1 MTARRTVVEELA
13 SAASRVESGMTVAIG
28 GLGTSSHPM
37 ALIREVIRNGIEELR
52 VVAGPMASLEVD
64 LMIAAGC
71 VAEVVSSYV
80 GGERL
85 APIGPAYR
93 RAIELRQV
101 RVREVDE
108 GIYCQALGA
117 AARMLPFA
125 TWRGGIGTDLP
136 KFNDQLVEIGDPFGG
151 PPVLAVKALPIDV
164 ALIHADAADSYGN
177 VQPHGTGFGDR
188 LHAAAADITVVQVER
203 LISNEEVRRAPWL
216 TSMPDA
222 DAIVRAPFGAHPYSS
237 PGHYVEDEEHLREYV
252 AAATAGGPTLDR
264 YINQIVREPSDHVD
278 YCARIGLRRL
288 LQLGEY
294 V

>member
-1 MTARRTVVEELA
+1 M
-13 SAASRVESGMTVAIG
+13 RVESGMTVAIG

-37 ALIREVIRNGIEELR
+37 ALIREVIRARTTDLV

-93 RAIELRQV
+93 RAVEQGEV
-101 RVREVDE
+101 RIREVDE
-108 GIYCQALGA
+108 GVYCQALGA

-125 TWRGGIGTDLP
+125 TWRGGVGTDLP
-136 KFNDQLVEIGDPFGG
+136 TFNDQLVLIDDPFGG

-164 ALIHADAADSYGN
+164 ALIHADAADMYGN

-188 LHAAAADITVVQVER
+188 LHAAAADLTIVQVER
-203 LISNEEVRRAPWL
+203 VISNEEVRRAPWL
-216 TSMPDA
+216 TSLPDA
-222 DAIVRAPFGAHPYSS
+222 DVIVRAPFGAHPYSS
-237 PGHYVEDEEHLREYV
+237 PGHYVEDEQHLREYV
-252 AAATAGGPTLDR
+252 VAATAGGAALDD
-264 YINQIVREPSDHVD
+264 YVDQFVREPADHVD
-278 YCARIGLRRL
+278 YCTRIGLRRL

-294 V
+294 A